1 MKYLV
6 SGSEMRA
13 WDKNTIEQFQ
23 VPSMVLMERAALKV
37 VETMEEHKFDMHR
50 VLVLCGSGNNGGD
63 GLAIARLFFLQGR
76 QVDIFFLGN
85 REKATEETS
94 RQMEIVER
102 YGMKIGTTLPEKTY
116 TVIVDAL
123 FGIGLSR
130 KVEGRYGDILDKM
143 NHMRKKGAKVVAVD
157 MPSGIHSDTGEVMG
171 TALGADLTVT
181 FASLKLGQILYPGC
195 QYCGRLVAADIG
207 ISKESLKEKPFGF
220 LYETEDLKRLPMR
233 LPSGN
238 KGTFG
243 KVLVIAG
250 SRDISGAAYLCACAA
265 LRSGA
270 GMVRIYTREENRAA
284 LASLLPEALI
294 TTYGEGEE
302 AFDDLGECLSWADVI
317 AVGSGIGQSRQ
328 SEELLLK
335 VFSENG
341 AVGKNKRPCVL
352 DADALNLLA
361 KMPDKQPFPFPAVI
375 TPHLGEMARLTG
387 KSISEIQKS
396 LIETAKEYAKET
408 KAVCVM
414 KDARTIVAWG
424 TEEFYVNVSGNSGMA
439 TAGSGDVLAGVIA
452 ALIGQGM
459 AMQDAAVMGV
469 YLHGLGGDQ
478 AAEGLGEAFM
488 TARDI
493 IDGIGQVRKAYE
505 KV

>member
-6 SGSEMRA
+6 SGSEMKA
-13 WDKNTIEQFQ
+13 WDKNTIEQFGM
-23 VPSMVLMERAALKV
+23 PSMTLMERAALKV
-37 VETMEEHKFDMHR
+37 VETIEEHKFDMR
-50 VLVLCGSGNNGGD
+50 RTLVLCGSGNNGGD
-63 GLAIARLFFLQGR
+63 GLAIARLLFLQGR
-76 QVDIFFLGN
+76 QVDIFFPGS
-85 REKATEETS
+85 REKATEETR
-94 RQMEIVER
+94 RQMEVAER
-102 YGMKIGTTLPEKTY
+102 YGLEIGTTLRSETY
-116 TVIVDAL
+116 TVVVDAL

-143 NHMRKKGAKVVAVD
+143 NHLRQKGAKVVAVD

-171 TALGADLTVT
+171 AALQADLTVT
-181 FASLKLGQILYPGC
+181 FASPKLGQIFYPGC
-195 QYCGRLVAADIG
+195 QYCGKLVTAEIG
-207 ISKESLKEKPFGF
+207 ITKESLKEKPFGF
-220 LYETEDLKRLPMR
+220 TYEIEDLKKLSVRLPY
-233 LPSGN
+233 GN

-284 LASLLPEALI
+284 LAGLLPEALI
-294 TTYGEGEE
+294 TTYGEEE
-302 AFDDLGECLSWADVI
+302 DFGNLAECLSWADVV
-317 AVGSGIGQSRQ
+317 AAGPGMGQSEQART
-328 SEELLLK
+328 LLLK
-335 VFSENG
+335 LFSENAAG
-341 AVGKNKRPCVL
+341 GKNKKPCVL

-361 KMPDKQPFPFPAVI
+361 KLPDELPLSFPAVF

-396 LIETAKEYAKET
+396 PVETAREYAKE
-408 KAVCVM
+408 KKLVCVM
-414 KDARTIVAWG
+414 KDARTIVTWG
-424 TEEFYVNVSGNSGMA
+424 TNEFYVNISGNSGMA
-439 TAGSGDVLAGVIA
+439 TAGSGDVLTGTIA

-459 AMQDAAVMGV
+459 TTQEAAVMGV

-478 AAEGLGEAFM
+478 AAEKQGEASM

-493 IDGIGQVRKAYE
+493 IDGIGYVRRTYE